1 MAQRNGA
8 SAETLASTMIA
19 GTLTL
24 GGFVIVALFGA
35 LLALLSLER
44 LVRAGALG
52 ERRQRATGDHDQTHT
67 P

>member
-1 MAQRNGA
+1 M
-8 SAETLASTMIA
+8 LA

-44 LVRAGALG
+44 LVRAGGLG
-52 ERRQRATGDHDQTHT
+52 ARPADAAAAATRMDR
-67 P
+67 